1 MAHRQKD
8 DEVKDKKK
16 GDGGPAVKQKQA
28 GTEPKRTPG
37 QAEGPRASRGKLHEM
52 EPGRTP
58 GQAEGTEEEVEANL
72 KKQKRGSKK
81 K

>member
-1 MAHRQKD
+1 MAHRQKGD
-8 DEVKDKKK
+8 QVKDKKK
-16 GDGGPAVKQKQA
+16 GDGGPAVKQKQV

-37 QAEGPRASRGKLHEM
+37 KAEGRRASRGEVHEM

-72 KKQKRGSKK
+72 KKRKKQQK
-81 K
+81 